1 MSSKSRKKTPSP
13 NLATPVVSTGGE
25 ATKDTGHDD
34 EHGLLGEDV
43 IHVPKGKNRV
53 QYAVMVAL
61 MVFLTIIFLVP
72 GAILNTFL
80 GDGPGD
86 QAYLVFLDP
95 DGKPVEM
102 KRTEFYEEA
111 QSFDRVFGMDGM
123 IPAFGV
129 LRYFLGLPER
139 SIEHE
144 DYARLIVLDR
154 LAREAG
160 ILITDQ
166 EVAEFLGS
174 IEGLSSDLWVQITRR
189 YDGPAKVEASLK
201 RVLGIRR
208 YLDLVSKVASV
219 PDVGRIEEIWAEEHV
234 ELAYDYVA
242 LPTEDF
248 LDAAKAEAPDDAT
261 LEEWLEGRSDF
272 EKSQFFVPARYRAV
286 IAMMS
291 DPSTATALVERY
303 PDASGDTPEALA
315 EKYYNEV
322 FFTRF
327 PRTDPGE
334 DETPFL
340 PLDDVR
346 DVCEA
351 EAPAYFAAK
360 AWIADMRSRVDA
372 GGELDFSSE
381 AAELGLELTS
391 IDEPSTLDDI
401 REREGL
407 GAFVV
412 GPISQTPPKQVAPRP
427 ILDASGIYVVHVTE
441 RVEPSLPPF
450 AEIRDQVLE
459 KWAEERSKELA
470 LERLA
475 ELRDGFEAFA
485 PELEEG
491 EEPAVDEDGNPIE
504 HRRADEA
511 AFRAAAEAAGFE
523 VGRRDWLDRSAPATA
538 DPNASE
544 PAHQFF
550 VRHREYAEL
559 AEGEVAEP
567 ALDSA
572 RTTAYLARKVGEQ
585 PIDVSKMTP
594 GVYQNYKMRTAG
606 EASNQVRQYLTGE
619 GLDQQYGIDLI
630 GKVAEEDEFDEFD
643 ETGSDEEQP
652 AE

>member
-1 MSSKSRKKTPSP
+1 
-13 NLATPVVSTGGE
+13 
-25 ATKDTGHDD
+25 
-34 EHGLLGEDV
+34 
-43 IHVPKGKNRV
+43 
-53 QYAVMVAL
+53 
-61 MVFLTIIFLVP
+61 
-72 GAILNTFL
+72 
-80 GDGPGD
+80 
-86 QAYLVFLDP
+86 
-95 DGKPVEM
+95 
-102 KRTEFYEEA
+102 
-111 QSFDRVFGMDGM
+111 
-123 IPAFGV
+123 
-129 LRYFLGLPER
+129 
-139 SIEHE
+139 
-144 DYARLIVLDR
+144 
-154 LAREAG
+154 
-160 ILITDQ
+160 
-166 EVAEFLGS
+166 
-174 IEGLSSDLWVQITRR
+174 
-189 YDGPAKVEASLK
+189 
-201 RVLGIRR
+201 
-208 YLDLVSKVASV
+208 
-219 PDVGRIEEIWAEEHV
+219 
-234 ELAYDYVA
+234 
-242 LPTEDF
+242 
-248 LDAAKAEAPDDAT
+248 
-261 LEEWLEGRSDF
+261 
-272 EKSQFFVPARYRAV
+272 
-286 IAMMS
+286 
-291 DPSTATALVERY
+291 
-303 PDASGDTPEALA
+303 
-315 EKYYNEV
+315 
-322 FFTRF
+322 
-327 PRTDPGE
+327 
-334 DETPFL
+334 
-340 PLDDVR
+340 
-346 DVCEA
+346 
-351 EAPAYFAAK
+351 
-360 AWIADMRSRVDA
+360 MRSRVDA

-450 AEIRDQVLE
+450 AEVRDEVLE

-475 ELRDGFEAFA
+475 ELRDGFETFA

-619 GLDQQYGIDLI
+619 GLDQQYGIDLV